1 MGIDTA
7 TIQQLRSMTGA
18 GIMDAKNALQEAQG
32 DMDAAIEILKK
43 KGQKIAAKKQDR
55 EANEGVVGVYVHA
68 NNKVAAM
75 VALACET
82 DFVAKTEDFQALA
95 HDLAMHV
102 TAAEP
107 RYLKPEDVPIEDV
120 EKEKEVYREQLKSEG
135 KPEKMWDTII
145 EGKIKKFYSEVCL
158 MEQAFIK
165 DEDVTITE
173 LVTTAIAKLGENIQV
188 KSFTRMAL

>member
-82 DFVAKTEDFQALA
+82 DFVAKTEDFQTLA

-145 EGKIKKFYSEVCL
+145 EGKMKKFYSEVCL

-165 DEDVTITE
+165 DEEVTITE